1 MLAQFFPLLL
11 YCLLHS
17 PLATFCRHCIISGL
31 EEELLLLSYL
41 KQRSFLSGR
50 VEGSE
55 VKVTYRP
62 LTSTPLSPFAASHV
76 LPFLRQ

>member
-17 PLATFCRHCIISGL
+17 PLATFCRHCVISGL
-31 EEELLLLSYL
+31 EEELLFLSYL
-41 KQRSFLSGR
+41 KQRSPLSGR
-50 VEGSE
+50 VKGRE
-55 VKVTYRP
+55 VKVPHRP
-62 LTSTPLSPFAASHV
+62 LTNTPLFPFAASDV